1 MLQEIEALVARLDKT
16 YTRYKIEINVEKTKL
31 MINSVSAIQR
41 EIKVEG
47 QKLVIVTNFR
57 HLGTVV

>member
-16 YTRYKIEINVEKTKL
+16 YTRYKIEINVKKAKL
-31 MINSVSAIQR
+31 MINSVSGIQR

-47 QKLVIVTNFR
+47 QKLVTVTSFK
-57 HLGTVV
+57 HL